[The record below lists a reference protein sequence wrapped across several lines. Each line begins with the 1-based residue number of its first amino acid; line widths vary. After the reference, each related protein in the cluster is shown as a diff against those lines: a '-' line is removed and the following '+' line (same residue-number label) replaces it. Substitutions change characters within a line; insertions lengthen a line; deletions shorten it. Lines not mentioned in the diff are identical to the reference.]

1 MKKMRKKIAILLLAL
16 CATATVNAQTGP
28 MKASQMGNATSVDEL
43 VGWFYWWNKTTTE
56 NLPTTNGNTANA
68 TLYPNGTSNGRYV
81 AFTKINADS
90 IMIYNMFEQPVK
102 AKVVLNVSGKTPL
115 AKADYTGYIDIPTG
129 QVVQKSAAATVL
141 NGEIKLAQST
151 WVTTD
156 AETGAGQWSSYST
169 VRMYLNANSWFID
182 NNWIRTTYIYTG
194 GTGTNEQYNGN
205 TYYTGPKY
213 IPGYNYSY
221 TRAVEALSG
230 TDLYKASNAVM
241 FVEFDKSI
249 QNYTNTTYAVQVTQ
263 EGNIVKV
270 QNFNGGTTTVNIDL
284 RADNSIDI
292 APNQTGTFSSTEYTY
307 YPSPEGEIGYYVNT
321 EIEGTGTEGELTWG
335 SYSRRIASSG
345 SGYQYSSGK
354 IVLLNKD
361 VEKFR
366 YPVALTMTNAGWA
379 SFSSDKALDFS
390 TVTALKPYFVTAVD
404 ESNGATL
411 SDVVDPVAPHT
422 GLFIEGAAG
431 DYEIPTVIEGSM
443 PLANELVATSEGE
456 HTSDGQTYW
465 GLGLNAN
472 SGEIGLKKMSAGSV
486 AANKA
491 YLIFDRAAAGAKSF
505 LPFNFGGTTAI
516 EGSLTPNP
524 SPEGKGSLYN
534 LQGQRVGEG
543 YRGIVIKNGKKVVKH

>member
-1 MKKMRKKIAILLLAL
+1 MKKMRQKIAILLFAL

-43 VGWFYWWNKTTTE
+43 VGWFYWYNRTTTST
-56 NLPTTNGNTANA
+56 LPTTNGNTANQS
-68 TLYPNGTSNGRYV
+68 LYPSGTSNNRYV

-90 IMIYNMFEQPVK
+90 ILIYNMFELPVK

-115 AKADYTGYIDIPTG
+115 AEADYTGYIDIPTG
-129 QVVQKSAAATVL
+129 QVVQKVKSTNVL
-141 NGEIKLAQST
+141 NGEYKLTQST
-151 WVTTD
+151 WIVTD
-156 AETGAGQWSSYST
+156 EETGAGRWVAYST
-169 VRMYLNANSWFID
+169 VRMYLNAQSWFVD
-182 NNWIRTTYIYTG
+182 NNWIRMNYVYTG
-194 GTGTNEQYNGN
+194 GTGTNEQYNGK
-205 TYYTGPKY
+205 TYLTGTNY

-221 TRAVEALSG
+221 SRV
-230 TDLYKASNAVM
+230 ASAYADWNAVM
-241 FVEFDKSI
+241 YVEFDKSI
-249 QNYTNTTYAVQVTQ
+249 QNYANTTYPVNITQ
-263 EGNIVKV
+263 EGNTVKV

-292 APNQTGTFSSTEYTY
+292 APNQTGTFGSTEYTY
-307 YPSPEGEIGYYVNT
+307 YPSPEGELGYTEDT
-321 EIEGTGTEGELTWG
+321 EITGTGTEDELTWG
-335 SYSRRIASSG
+335 SYSRRIASSKA
-345 SGYQYSSGK
+345 GYQYSSGK
-354 IVLLNKD
+354 IIFLNKD
-361 VEKFR
+361 VDKFHF
-366 YPVALTMTNAGWA
+366 PVALTMTDAGWA

-465 GLGLNAN
+465 GLGLDAN
-472 SGEIGLKKMSAGSV
+472 SGQVGLKKMSAGTV

-491 YLIFDRAAAGAKSF
+491 YLIFNRTAAGAKSF

>member
-1 MKKMRKKIAILLLAL
+1 MKKITFMLLVLIAAVS
-16 CATATVNAQTGP
+16 ANAQSGP
-28 MKASQMGNATSVDEL
+28 MKQSQLGNSTTVDEL

-263 EGNIVKV
+263 EGNTVKV

-307 YPSPEGEIGYYVNT
+307 YPSPEGEIGYYVDT

-345 SGYQYSSGK
+345 NGYQYSSGK

-366 YPVALTMTNAGWA
+366 YPVALTISDAGIA
-379 SFSSDKALDFS
+379 SFSSEKNVDFSQATKLGDTPETVALTPNVVTDFTAQKATLEALDAPIPANYG
-390 TVTALKPYFVTAVD
+390 VFVKG
-404 ESNGATL
+404 E
-411 SDVVDPVAPHT
+411 
-422 GLFIEGAAG
+422 AG
-431 DYEIPTVIEGSM
+431 DYEVPTVAEAATPNIVNNLQPTSNQEVHGDGSTIYALGVKDGKPGVM
-443 PLANELVATSEGE
+443 LVT
-456 HTSDGQTYW
+456 
-465 GLGLNAN
+465 
-472 SGEIGLKKMSAGSV
+472 AGTTI

-491 YLIFDRAAAGAKSF
+491 YLVGNFGSGAKFISF
-505 LPFNFGGTTAI
+505 DGETTSIDGVELSAD
-516 EGSLTPNP
+516 EAAPA
-524 SPEGKGSLYN
+524 YN
-534 LQGQRVGEG
+534 LQGQRVGQN
-543 YRGIVIKNGKKVVKH
+543 YRGIVVKNGKKSVVR